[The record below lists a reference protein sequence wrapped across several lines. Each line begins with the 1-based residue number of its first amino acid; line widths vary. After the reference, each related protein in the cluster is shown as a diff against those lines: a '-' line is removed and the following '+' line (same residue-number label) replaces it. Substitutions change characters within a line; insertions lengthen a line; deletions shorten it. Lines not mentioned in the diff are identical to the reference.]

1 MFLPKSSIDHLT
13 LLLIVTGSLLLTSV
27 DALAQQPQRP
37 TTPPA
42 REGEVDDQEITIE
55 KNRKIEMP
63 AANRLFNKIPSI
75 KPSTEQR
82 KLTYEFNDR
91 SLSVGDPKLSPSA
104 LPIPAAQ
111 SEQQELFN
119 NYVKL
124 GAGNYSSF
132 YGEAFGSGQ
141 VMENIAVDGSFKH
154 LSSGIGPVDG
164 KNSATSE
171 NRLKL
176 NGNYQTDAFKISAN
190 LGYDREAFYFYG
202 YRRPQEIDRQTI
214 RQKLTTTQF
223 RIGIENVDP
232 DRNIDYSLK
241 TGIMNLA
248 DNYEATELDWGT
260 NLKGSVGISDQFVAL
275 FAADAYVTQRS
286 DGPVDNRNL
295 FRVKPTFKYS
305 NSLLTV
311 TFGVN
316 AVNESDKRQSIN
328 RTRAFPV
335 LDLDVVPAGNIH
347 FFAGVDGDIN
357 RNTLRTFLN
366 ENRWLAPQTV
376 LANTEKTWDLYG
388 GSKGELGSGISY
400 EGKVSYARYKN
411 FYGFNNTW
419 PDTSQFFVV
428 YDGDRSHVL
437 TVSGQVGYTY
447 KEVFRS
453 TLRADFY
460 DYSLSRMEAAWHRPT
475 ISGSW
480 SNSFIVNKKL
490 FITTDLY
497 HYQGM
502 KGKNFVTNQ
511 IVTLKPIWDLNLK
524 IDYFLG
530 KQVSAFVSL
539 NNIIGSNYQRYL
551 YYPQQGLNFLGGL
564 SYSF

>member
-1 MFLPKSSIDHLT
+1 MSLSKSSIDHLA
-13 LLLIVTGSLLLTSV
+13 LITVVTGSLLLGTV
-27 DALAQQPQRP
+27 NAWAQQPQRP
-37 TTPPA
+37 TAPPV
-42 REGEVDDQEITIE
+42 REGEIDNQEITIE

-63 AANRLFNKIPSI
+63 PANRLFNKIPSI
-75 KPSTEQR
+75 KPSTGQR

-91 SLSVGDPKLSPSA
+91 PLSVGDPKLSPTA
-104 LPIPAAQ
+104 LPLPAAQ
-111 SEQQELFN
+111 SEQQNLFN
-119 NYVKL
+119 NYVKA
-124 GAGNYSSF
+124 GAGNYGSF

-141 VMENIAVDGSFKH
+141 VMDNISVDGSFKH
-154 LSSGIGPVDG
+154 LSSSIGPVDG

-176 NGNYQTDAFKISAN
+176 NGDYQTDAFKLSAN

-202 YRRPQEIDRQTI
+202 YRRPQEMDRETI

-232 DRNIDYSLK
+232 DKNIDYSLK
-241 TGIMNLA
+241 TGVVNLA

-260 NLKGSVGISDQFVAL
+260 NLKASVGISDNFVAL
-275 FAADAYVTQRS
+275 LAADAYITQRS

-305 NSLLTV
+305 NSFLTA

-316 AVNESDKRQSIN
+316 AVSETDKRLNVN

-335 LDLDVVPAGNIH
+335 IDVDVVPTGNIH

-357 RNTLRTFLN
+357 RNTLRSFLS
-366 ENRWLAPQTV
+366 ENRWLAPQVV
-376 LANTEKTWDLYG
+376 LANTEKTWDLYA
-388 GSKGELGSGISY
+388 GSKGELGSVSY
-400 EGKVSYARYKN
+400 EGKVSYARYRN
-411 FYGFNNTW
+411 FYGFNNAW
-419 PDTSQFFVV
+419 PDTSKFFVV
-428 YDGDRSHVL
+428 YDGNRSHVL
-437 TVSGQVGYTY
+437 TVTGQIGYTY

-460 DYSLSRMEAAWHRPT
+460 DYTLSRMEAAWHRPT
-475 ISGSW
+475 VSGSW

-490 FITTDLY
+490 FITADLY

-502 KGKNFVTNQ
+502 QGKNFVTNQ
-511 IVTLKPIWDLNLK
+511 IVTLQPIWDVNLK

-539 NNIIGSNYQRYL
+539 NNIIGRNYQRYL

>member
-1 MFLPKSSIDHLT
+1 MSVPKASIDHFAF
-13 LLLIVTGSLLLTSV
+13 LLIVTGSLLLNTI
-27 DALAQQPQRP
+27 DARAQQPQRP
-37 TTPPA
+37 TTPPV
-42 REGEVDDQEITIE
+42 RQGEIDDQEITIE

-63 AANRLFNKIPSI
+63 PANRLFNKIPSI
-75 KPSTEQR
+75 KPSQDQR
-82 KLTYEFNDR
+82 KLMYEFNDR

-104 LPIPAAQ
+104 LPLPAAQ
-111 SEQQELFN
+111 AEQQELFN
-119 NYVKL
+119 NYIKA
-124 GAGNYSSF
+124 GAGNYGSF

-141 VMENIAVDGSFKH
+141 VMENLSVDGSFKH
-154 LSSGIGPVDG
+154 LSSAQGPVDG

-171 NRLKL
+171 NRIKL
-176 NGNYQTDAFKISAN
+176 NGNYQTDAFKLSAN

-214 RQKLTTTQF
+214 RQVLTTSQF
-223 RIGIENVDP
+223 RVGIENVNP
-232 DRNIDYSLK
+232 EQTIDYSLK
-241 TGIMNLA
+241 TGIVNLS
-248 DNYEATELDWGT
+248 DNYDVNELDWAT
-260 NLKGSVGISDQFVAL
+260 NLKGSVGISDNFVAL
-275 FAADAYVTQRS
+275 FAADAFITQRT

-305 NSLLTV
+305 NSFLTA

-316 AVNESDKRQSIN
+316 AVNESDKRLAIN

-335 LDLDVVPAGNIH
+335 IDLDVVPAGNIH
-347 FFAGVDGDIN
+347 FFVGVDGDIN
-357 RNTLRTFLN
+357 RNTLRSFLG
-366 ENRWLAPQTV
+366 ENRWLAPQVV
-376 LANTEKTWDLYG
+376 LANTEKTWDIYG
-388 GSKGELGSGISY
+388 GSKGELGGGISY
-400 EGKVSYARYKN
+400 EGKVSYARYRN

-419 PDTSQFFVV
+419 PDTSKFFVV
-428 YDGDRSHVL
+428 YDGNRSHVL

-447 KEVFRS
+447 KEIFRS

-460 DYSLSRMEAAWHRPT
+460 DYSLTRMEEAWHRPT
-475 ISGSW
+475 VSGSW
-480 SNSFIVNKKL
+480 ANSFIVDKKL
-490 FITTDLY
+490 FITVDLY

-511 IVTLKPIWDLNLK
+511 VFTLKPIWDLNLK

-539 NNIIGSNYQRYL
+539 NNIIGGNYQRYL

>member
-1 MFLPKSSIDHLT
+1 MFLPKSSIDHLARVA
-13 LLLIVTGSLLLTSV
+13 LVSGSLLLSTV
-27 DALAQQPQRP
+27 DGWAQQPQRP
-37 TTPPA
+37 TTPPV
-42 REGEVDDQEITIE
+42 REGEVDNQEITIE

-63 AANRLFNKIPSI
+63 PANRLFNKIPSI

-104 LPIPAAQ
+104 QPIPAAQ
-111 SEQQELFN
+111 SEQQQLFN

-124 GAGNYSSF
+124 GAGNYGSF

-141 VMENIAVDGSFKH
+141 AMENLSFDGSFKH
-154 LSSGIGPVDG
+154 LSSSIGPVAG
-164 KNSATSE
+164 KNSATGE

-176 NGNYQTDAFKISAN
+176 NGAYQTDAFKLSAN
-190 LGYDREAFYFYG
+190 LGYDRETFYFYG
-202 YRRPQEIDRQTI
+202 YRRPQEIDRESI
-214 RQKLTTTQF
+214 RQVLQTTQF
-223 RIGIENVDP
+223 RVGIENVDP
-232 DRNIDYSLK
+232 DKNIDYSLK
-241 TGIMNLA
+241 TGITNLS
-248 DNYEATELDWGT
+248 DHYEASELDWGT
-260 NLKGSVGISDQFVAL
+260 NLKASVGISDNFVAL
-275 FAADAYVTQRS
+275 LSADAFVTQRT

-295 FRVKPTFKYS
+295 YRVKPTFKYS

-316 AVNESDKRQSIN
+316 AVNESDNRLSVN

-347 FFAGVDGDIN
+347 FFAGIDGDIN
-357 RNTLRTFLN
+357 RNTLRSFLS
-366 ENRWLAPQTV
+366 ENRWLAPKVV
-376 LANTEKTWDLYG
+376 LANTEKTWDIYG
-388 GSKGELGSGISY
+388 GSKGELGGGISY
-400 EGKVSYARYKN
+400 EGKVSYARYRN
-411 FYGFNNTW
+411 FYGFNNAW
-419 PDTSQFFVV
+419 PDSSQFFVV
-428 YDGDRSHVL
+428 YDGNRSHVL
-437 TVSGQVGYTY
+437 TVSAQVGYTY
-447 KEVFRS
+447 SETFRS

-460 DYSLSRMEAAWHRPT
+460 DYTLSRMEEAWHRPT

-490 FITTDLY
+490 FITADLY

-539 NNIIGSNYQRYL
+539 NNIIGANYQRYL